1 MKSAAAILVEIKALQ
16 ARDRAYNRLQNEGG
30 EGYERETNTDA
41 LYEQYKSAEDAEFR
55 AKWTKEYAATA
66 KVAWNKAVAECS
78 KNKAIKSQGQLI
90 AAVEKMSGYK
100 MDDMKRA
107 KEIHG

>member
-1 MKSAAAILVEIKALQ
+1 MKSAAAILAEINRITA
-16 ARDRAYNRLQNEGG
+16 ADRSYNKFVNEGG
-30 EGYERETNTDA
+30 EGYQRETNVDA
-41 LYEQYKSAEDAEFR
+41 LYEQYKAAESAEFN

-66 KVAWNKAVAECS
+66 KAAWNKAVSECS
-78 KNKAIKSQGQLI
+78 KNKAIKGQGQLI